1 VEVTMVRREDSR
13 TRDRLPPRSG
23 QQVYRADHVPGSSSH
38 QRGGCAAR
46 FGLPLRIRGH
56 VRKLKLDG
64 QGKIVVNAAGHID
77 TASELPAGD
86 ARGVAFLLDNENFPI
101 AGEILNGKVNDLW
114 ILLRGDFVLDSKGK
128 AVDVEFARAELPTGD
143 HPNGSVFGVQ
153 GGLFE
158 SWFTVKAQ
166 G

>member
-1 VEVTMVRREDSR
+1 M
-13 TRDRLPPRSG
+13 
-23 QQVYRADHVPGSSSH
+23 
-38 QRGGCAAR
+38 
-46 FGLPLRIRGH
+46 
-56 VRKLKLDG
+56 
-64 QGKIVVNAAGHID
+64 NAAGHID